1 MGGPH
6 GRNRLTCQSSL
17 VSSLGMST
25 PAAFFRLEGVLVHRP
40 AAVAAG
46 WLAANDQRLR
56 GRVTRLAG
64 VAAAAPFSLGLG
76 DAATGARLAWMGLR
90 GMSEDRIEVLGEEYW
105 ATWLEE
111 GLRPAGVDLVNR
123 ARKEGFAVVLLS
135 DHIEPIARHA
145 ARAVK
150 ADHLIANRPE
160 LRNGRATGR
169 LVDPVV
175 ARFGGRPLRAFA
187 ADHDLDL
194 TASRAYG
201 SAAADQV
208 LLSALPWPCAVYPDR
223 GLRRV
228 ARDLDWP
235 VVEGA

>member
-1 MGGPH
+1 MP
-6 GRNRLTCQSSL
+6 
-17 VSSLGMST
+17 T
-25 PAAFFRLEGVLVHRP
+25 PAAFFRLEGVLVQRP
-40 AAVAAG
+40 PALAAG
-46 WLAANDQRLR
+46 WLAANAQHVR
-56 GRVTRLAG
+56 GRVSRLAS

-76 DAATGARLAWMGLR
+76 DAATGSRLTWMGLR
-90 GMSEDRIEVLGEEYW
+90 GMSEDRLEVLGEEYW
-105 ATWLEE
+105 ATWLAE
-111 GLRPAGVDLVNR
+111 GLRPAGVDLVQR
-123 ARKEGFAVVLLS
+123 AKKEGFAVVLLS
-135 DHIEPIARHA
+135 DHIAPIARHA
-145 ARAVK
+145 LQAVK

-175 ARFGGRPLRAFA
+175 ARFGGRPLRDFA
-187 ADHDLDL
+187 AANDLDL
-194 TASRAYG
+194 SAARAYG
-201 SAAADQV
+201 STAADQV